1 MADALYYR
9 DYLQLDKILNAQ
21 HLISADYGQPAHDEL
36 LFIITHQAYE
46 LWFKQVLAEVDSVRQ
61 LLTQRP
67 VPEKDVATI
76 VFRLGRVNRIL
87 DLLVSQFGI
96 LETMTALDFM
106 RFRQFLFPASGFQSL
121 QFRVLQAKMG
131 LQDALRHTIK
141 REFFYAAL
149 DERDRAIIDQ
159 VLQEPSL
166 FRLVERWLEAMPF
179 MEAEDYTFW
188 EEYRKVIEAIY
199 ARDRE
204 LILQEPTL
212 TEAEKQERLQQV
224 ELNRQSFEALFD
236 EALYAELQKQGIFSF
251 SLRAFRAALFIAL
264 YRDYPL
270 MQLPYRLLDGL
281 AEFDELMGLWRYRHA
296 RMAARMIGSRIG
308 TGGSSGVEYL
318 MNAAVRHKVFEDI
331 TNLSSF
337 LIPPQQL
344 PPLPEDIAR
353 QLHFVYEVNET
364 QRN

>member
-1 MADALYYR
+1 MASSPLYYR

-21 HLISADYGQPAHDEL
+21 APLSETYGDPAHDEL

-46 LWFKQVLAEVDSVRQ
+46 LWFKQILVEVDSVRT
-61 LLTQRP
+61 LLAQRP

-76 VFRLGRVNRIL
+76 VFRLGRINRIL
-87 DLLVSQFGI
+87 DLLVAQFGI

-106 RFRQFLFPASGFQSL
+106 RFRQYLFPASGFQSL

-141 REFFYAAL
+141 RDFFYAAL
-149 DERDRAIIDQ
+149 DERDRQVIDQ
-159 VLQEPSL
+159 VLSEPSL

-179 MEAEDYTFW
+179 METEQYQFW
-188 EEYRKVIEAIY
+188 EEYRKVIERMY
-199 ARDRE
+199 AHDKN
-204 LILQEPTL
+204 LVLQEPNL
-212 TEAEKQERLQQV
+212 SEEEKAERLQQIA
-224 ELNRQSFEALFD
+224 LNRESFEALFD
-236 EALYAELQKQGIFSF
+236 EERYKSLQQQGIFSL
-251 SLRAFRAALFIAL
+251 SHRAFRAALFIAL

-270 MQLPYRLLDGL
+270 LQLPYRLLDGL

-318 MNAAVRHKVFEDI
+318 TQAAVRHKVFEDI

-344 PPLPEDIAR
+344 PPLPERIAK
-353 QLHFVYEVNET
+353 QLHFVYEVET
-364 QRN
+364 V